1 MVDCYFHN
9 LVENIAI
16 PEVSRGSG
24 TASETRVRQ
33 AITVKPSPKPC
44 SSLNMIIVCTLDEIL
59 YP

>member
-16 PEVSRGSG
+16 PEVSRWSG

-44 SSLNMIIVCTLDEIL
+44 SSLNMIIVCTL
-59 YP
+59 